1 MILARWKEMGFL
13 AFCHLQVSWEQN
25 AFTKADLENM
35 KRKHL
40 GLLSHRPLKQWRGE
54 CWSTHHRRPL
64 QKWLRACHRLTV
76 RLLLGVTELQ
86 GIEDPHLNDK
96 VSRHNIWEAIS
107 SENTAVSLSLFFSW
121 PRHLPGLP
129 SNHTSLPQTVWN
141 SECLSNFAVC
151 N

>member
-1 MILARWKEMGFL
+1 MIQGAQGSCTGMTPRDGMGREVGGGFGMG
-13 AFCHLQVSWEQN
+13 
-25 AFTKADLENM
+25 NM
-35 KRKHL
+35 D
-40 GLLSHRPLKQWRGE
+40 LLSHWPLKQWRGE
-54 CWSTHHRRPL
+54 CWSTHHWRPL
-64 QKWLRACHRLTV
+64 QKWHRACHRLTV

-86 GIEDPHLNDK
+86 SIKDPHLNDIT
-96 VSRHNIWEAIS
+96 SGTYNIRHNIWEAIL

-121 PRHLPGLP
+121 PCHLPGLP